1 MSFDIDN
8 NTTDILI
15 KPPTNSSDNIIPVID
30 NLTNTSS
37 TKSTMLGTKYILSD
51 NLTNTSSTKS
61 TMPGSKYI
69 SSDNC
74 KPINNC
80 KQKHKNNC
88 KPVKPNSEMKCNT
101 KTKPINNCINANK
114 PINAKICKRNDGTM
128 DITYETEVCE
138 IIKPK
143 CERLE
148 KYDMYRD
155 AIPPN
160 NFEDIFVLT
169 DDYEYARFLSDMVLQ
184 RIQRKEL
191 WFIYVAVIIINVLII
206 VSAVFGILSSW
217 YKSLNT
223 PLPYNFIIIGVLWL
237 FALVLSFGAIPLLW
251 KHIGPNEFSIDFRIS
266 VLLMISCFLTL
277 AWSVT
282 FFQGHSAT
290 AGIWLAE
297 LLLIYQFWLLI
308 YAWNYNMYAG
318 LCMIPLFLL
327 HGWILYVMIY
337 IARHNENV

>member
-8 NTTDILI
+8 NVTDILI
-15 KPPTNSSDNIIPVID
+15 KTPTNSSDNIIPVTD
-30 NLTNTSS
+30 NLTSTSAP
-37 TKSTMLGTKYILSD
+37 IIQ
-51 NLTNTSSTKS
+51 N
-61 TMPGSKYI
+61 I

-74 KPINNC
+74 KSVKKCNQEI
-80 KQKHKNNC
+80 KHKSVNTCHQEIKC
-88 KPVKPNSEMKCNT
+88 KPVK
-101 KTKPINNCINANK
+101 TKPVNSCTNPSNK
-114 PINAKICKRNDGTM
+114 PINAKICKRSDGTM

-206 VSAVFGILSSW
+206 VSAVFGLLSSW